1 MRHILLCFVLA
12 VAVASAQRP
21 WIRQSTQSPGPNGKM
36 SVVYNTLYYYDS
48 VALQS
53 YDHGA
58 TWVET
63 TGLRGTVCTMGEF
76 TQGVSVAVCYDAA
89 SSTATG
95 FYTTGGAPWTEFR
108 SISGSA
114 RPVRLASIGD
124 VWYLATDS
132 PVIYKGS
139 ETLDSLRLPGT
150 ARAID
155 MVAVGEVLVVSSTTG
170 IHFTSTTGPVNWS
183 TITQDGLGVL
193 HVRNDVVYA
202 TSVRGVKR
210 IDLDAKRVVDV
221 GMWNMDTPAPV
232 SLDLDSYQGRLFAVT
247 RTATSYQ
254 AYRLDGDT
262 AWKEVA
268 YPLPGTVATV
278 TNSILAIDAGWMVL
292 SHQLTEGFVDSAGV
306 YAFDLNDFTSVNE
319 EGVQTSSSINVYDN
333 GDDLV
338 LQRCVVEPARI
349 IVTDLHGR
357 SLYDGRLDATR
368 TTETIRVANAIR
380 GLVGITIIND
390 AGTVLRAT
398 IVR

>member
-1 MRHILLCFVLA
+1 
-12 VAVASAQRP
+12 
-21 WIRQSTQSPGPNGKM
+21 M

-114 RPVRLASIGD
+114 RPVRLATIGD

-210 IDLDAKRVVDV
+210 IDLEAKRVVDV

-278 TNSILAIDAGWMVL
+278 TNSILAVDAGWMVL

-319 EGVQTSSSINVYDN
+319 EGVQASSSINVYDN
-333 GDDLV
+333 GDALV
-338 LQRCVVEPARI
+338 LQRSVAEPARI

-368 TTETIRVANAIR
+368 TSETIRVANAIR

>member
-1 MRHILLCFVLA
+1 
-12 VAVASAQRP
+12 
-21 WIRQSTQSPGPNGKM
+21 
-36 SVVYNTLYYYDS
+36 
-48 VALQS
+48 
-53 YDHGA
+53 
-58 TWVET
+58 
-63 TGLRGTVCTMGEF
+63 
-76 TQGVSVAVCYDAA
+76 
-89 SSTATG
+89 
-95 FYTTGGAPWTEFR
+95 
-108 SISGSA
+108 
-114 RPVRLASIGD
+114 
-124 VWYLATDS
+124 
-132 PVIYKGS
+132 
-139 ETLDSLRLPGT
+139 
-150 ARAID
+150 
-155 MVAVGEVLVVSSTTG
+155 
-170 IHFTSTTGPVNWS
+170 VNWS

-210 IDLDAKRVVDV
+210 IDLEAKRVVDV

-278 TNSILAIDAGWMVL
+278 TSSILAVDAGWMVL